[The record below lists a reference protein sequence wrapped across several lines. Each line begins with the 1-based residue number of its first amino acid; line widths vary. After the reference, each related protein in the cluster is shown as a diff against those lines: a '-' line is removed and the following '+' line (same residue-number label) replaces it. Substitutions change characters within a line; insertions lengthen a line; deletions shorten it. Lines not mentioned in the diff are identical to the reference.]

1 MIAALIVLVFAI
13 MVLGWLL
20 AAIAFVASLV
30 SIVARIVDRPGASL
44 QDGVSTRTKWCAGD
58 DKFLRDAGIR
68 P

>member
-1 MIAALIVLVFAI
+1 MIVALIILVFAV

-30 SIVARIVDRPGASL
+30 SIVPRMVDHPDLSREDGAAPRS
-44 QDGVSTRTKWCAGD
+44 RWHAGD

-68 P
+68 L